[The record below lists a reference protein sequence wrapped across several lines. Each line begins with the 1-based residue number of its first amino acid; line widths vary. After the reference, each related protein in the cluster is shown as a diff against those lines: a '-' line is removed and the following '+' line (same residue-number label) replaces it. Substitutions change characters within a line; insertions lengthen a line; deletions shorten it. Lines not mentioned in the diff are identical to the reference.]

1 MFADYYYKEFPQKM
15 MAVLQ
20 NSSSKYPRSQVGYF
34 FIDVS
39 AFRGMNLLDL
49 RENIERN
56 KNPFYYPVA
65 VYFTSLMPQIIRE
78 MADYEL
84 MLDFHRCSTWPLIS
98 CGLGGVMDPIHT
110 LYEAGLM
117 PSKGCNVNLL
127 IETIREAEAVIG
139 KDMVEFIQGGQR
151 NANQSAY
158 NHLKDK
164 LSQRTDEFK
173 HLLQSAVAYFV
184 DWINDPILNTN
195 PNSFSINNNYL

>member
-1 MFADYYYKEFPQKM
+1 MFADFYYKEFPQKM

-20 NSSSKYPRSQVGYF
+20 NSSSKYTCSQAGYF

-39 AFRGMNLLDL
+39 AFRGMDLLNLQK
-49 RENIERN
+49 NIEGN
-56 KNPFYYPVA
+56 KNPFYYPVT
-65 VYFTSLMPQIIRE
+65 VYFTSLIPQIIRE
-78 MADYEL
+78 MTDYEL

-117 PSKGCNVNLL
+117 PSKGCDVDLL

-151 NANQSAY
+151 NASQSAY

-173 HLLQSAVAYFV
+173 HLLQSAVDYFV
-184 DWINDPILNTN
+184 DWINEPILNTN
-195 PNSFSINNNYL
+195 PNSFSISNNYL